1 MSQQEPEPES
11 RSNNGSPPVRK
22 DKDIEIK
29 RLEIEQI
36 GKYLSSGRQ
45 KTEISVSE
53 RIVISLLYQIAE
65 TPFKT
70 SEKIAI
76 KRKIHF
82 DSSRYVNTFFKSVLD
97 AYIEFGIPLGRK
109 GRKEDGEVLSSYFEA
124 QYRKRGED
132 KVPGHLK

>member
-1 MSQQEPEPES
+1 MSQQQPEPS
-11 RSNNGSPPVRK
+11 SNNGSPPVRK
-22 DKDIEIK
+22 DKEIEIK
-29 RLEIEQI
+29 RLELDTI

-53 RIVISLLYQIAE
+53 RIVVSLLYQIAE
-65 TPFKT
+65 NPFKT
-70 SEKIAI
+70 SEKIAKQRNI
-76 KRKIHF
+76 PF
-82 DSSRYVNTFFKSVLD
+82 DPTKYVNTFFKSVLD
-97 AYIEFGIPLGRK
+97 AYIEFGIPLNRK